1 MAPRSEISDAERRQL
16 QQLWAENPVG
26 RTKLH
31 AMSRAAGLDIT
42 QRQVATFLKQT
53 PAHQLYLPQRKTKA
67 ITVFRRSHPLQGIVI
82 DLTALPRIKASG
94 GSGRPKRSAAAAASK
109 RIAGKAPP
117 LAKSTDAARASAKG
131 PSARRRTRSDQ
142 SNTELYYKWITVT
155 IDMFSRYVWIGVLEP
170 MPITDDG
177 SGPTDSLHWDAFRP
191 ILDDIRVLN
200 GDTLKGLQAQSDG
213 GNEMKGRFD
222 RELKKRK
229 IRHTF
234 GKPGA
239 PASQSI
245 AERFMMTLK
254 RKLNR
259 YWRAKGVSTKRPWNA
274 ELLQGIVA
282 GYNNSVHAALPH
294 PYTPSDVMDALF
306 DDPTGIIDKVKEHQ
320 GKQAGKRRANYE
332 QEWSVDKTAGA
343 LQVGDIVRK
352 RSVQPGKFD
361 TQYSVS
367 LFDVAEVA
375 PGKGVLPTTYKLRKH
390 GQASADIEEGTFT
403 MRDLQAVPLDAQRKP
418 VQRSVDKALLNLDD
432 VAQRKYEPQR
442 IVAERG
448 QAPNR
453 RLLVRWRGYPPS
465 AATWESEASM
475 QGKRVLT
482 EWDS

>member
-1 MAPRSEISDAERRQL
+1 MAPRTEVSDAERRQL
-16 QQLWAENPVG
+16 QKLWSENPVG

-31 AMSRAAGLDIT
+31 AMARAAGLDIT
-42 QRQVATFLKQT
+42 QRQVATFLKET
-53 PAHQLYLPQRKTKA
+53 PSHQLYLPQRKTKA
-67 ITVFRRSHPLQGIVI
+67 ITVFRRSRPLQGIVV

-94 GSGRPKRSAAAAASK
+94 GSGRPKRSAK
-109 RIAGKAPP
+109 PG
-117 LAKSTDAARASAKG
+117 AK
-131 PSARRRTRSDQ
+131 
-142 SNTELYYKWITVT
+142 SNTELYYKWITVA
-155 IDMFSRYVWIGVLEP
+155 IDMFSRYVWVGVLEP
-170 MPITDDG
+170 MPVTDEG
-177 SGPTDSLHWDAFRP
+177 AGPTGTLHWDAFRP

-200 GDTLKGLQAQSDG
+200 GDTLKGIQIQTDG

-229 IRHTF
+229 IRHTL

-245 AERFMMTLK
+245 AERYMMTLK

-367 LFDVAEVA
+367 LFDIAEVA

-390 GQASADIEEGTFT
+390 GQASAEIEEGTFT
-403 MRDLQAVPLDAQRKP
+403 MRDLQVVPLDAQRKP

-432 VAQRKYEPQR
+432 VAQREYEPQR

-465 AATWESEASM
+465 AATWESETSM
-475 QGKRVLT
+475 QGNEVLT

>member
-1 MAPRSEISDAERRQL
+1 MAPRTEVSDAERRQL
-16 QQLWAENPVG
+16 QKLWAENPVG

-31 AMSRAAGLDIT
+31 AMARAAGLDIT
-42 QRQVATFLKQT
+42 QRQVATFLKET
-53 PAHQLYLPQRKTKA
+53 PSHQLYLPQRKTKA
-67 ITVFRRSHPLQGIVI
+67 ITVFRRSRPLQGIVV

-94 GSGRPKRSAAAAASK
+94 GTGRPKHSAK
-109 RIAGKAPP
+109 PG
-117 LAKSTDAARASAKG
+117 AKSST
-131 PSARRRTRSDQ
+131 Q
-142 SNTELYYKWITVT
+142 LYYKWITVA
-155 IDMFSRYVWIGVLEP
+155 IDMFSRYVWIGALEP

-177 SGPTDSLHWDAFRP
+177 SGPTGSLHWDAFRP

-200 GDTLKGLQAQSDG
+200 GDTLKGIQVQTDG

-222 RELKKRK
+222 RELKRRN

-245 AERFMMTLK
+245 AERYMMTLK

-306 DDPTGIIDKVKEHQ
+306 DDPNGIIDKVKEHQ
-320 GKQAGKRRANYE
+320 SKQAGKRRANYE

-343 LQVGDIVRK
+343 LQVGDVVRK

-367 LFDVAEVA
+367 LFDIAEVV

-418 VQRSVDKALLNLDD
+418 VQRNVDKALLNLDD
-432 VAQRKYEPQR
+432 VAQREYEPQR

-448 QAPNR
+448 QAPKR

>member
-1 MAPRSEISDAERRQL
+1 MAPRTEVSDVERRQL
-16 QQLWAENPVG
+16 QKLWAENPVG

-31 AMSRAAGLDIT
+31 AMARAAGLDIT
-42 QRQVATFLKQT
+42 QRQVATFLKET
-53 PAHQLYLPQRKTKA
+53 PSHQLYLPQRKTKA
-67 ITVFRRSHPLQGIVI
+67 ITVFRRSRPLQGIVV

-94 GSGRPKRSAAAAASK
+94 GTGRPKHSAK
-109 RIAGKAPP
+109 PG
-117 LAKSTDAARASAKG
+117 AKSST
-131 PSARRRTRSDQ
+131 Q
-142 SNTELYYKWITVT
+142 LYYKWITVA
-155 IDMFSRYVWIGVLEP
+155 IDMFSRYVWIGALEP

-177 SGPTDSLHWDAFRP
+177 SGPTGSLHWDAFRP

-200 GDTLKGLQAQSDG
+200 GDTLKGIQVQTDG

-222 RELKKRK
+222 RELKRRN

-245 AERFMMTLK
+245 AERYMMTLK

-306 DDPTGIIDKVKEHQ
+306 DDPNGIIDKVKEHQ
-320 GKQAGKRRANYE
+320 SKQAGKRRANYE

-343 LQVGDIVRK
+343 LQVGDVVRK

-367 LFDVAEVA
+367 LFDIAEVV

-418 VQRSVDKALLNLDD
+418 VQRNVDKALLNLDD
-432 VAQRKYEPQR
+432 VAQREYEPQR

-448 QAPNR
+448 QAPKR

-475 QGKRVLT
+475 KGKRVLT